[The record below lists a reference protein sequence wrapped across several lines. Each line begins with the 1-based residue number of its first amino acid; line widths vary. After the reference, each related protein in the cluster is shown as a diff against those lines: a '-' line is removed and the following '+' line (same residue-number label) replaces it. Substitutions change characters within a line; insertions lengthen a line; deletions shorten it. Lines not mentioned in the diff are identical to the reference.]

1 MYERMTEMQEFLADS
16 REAAIERAAE
26 FFRAD
31 VGELTI
37 REFEP
42 SSVYGLAG
50 RVLIVAGLK
59 SAVGAPRPASARGS
73 GSADAPRARGGRE
86 ERGERGRRGERGGR
100 GGRGERRGRDRESAG
115 RGARSEFRAE
125 RPVREEANAPEDAPG
140 PSVGEVVG
148 ELGEIGRFVHGLL
161 ERMGV
166 GNFAISESNQDN
178 LQIIEVRGPVGDG
191 ITRRDGRAMEAVQLL
206 AQQVALRLAGE
217 GEPARVVVDFEAE
230 GEDREVFLQ
239 RVAERVAKRAIETGR
254 AVALD
259 PMNPRDRRLIHVA
272 LRDDSRV
279 VTVSRG
285 EGRYRQVVVIP
296 EAAPEF
302 EDARASARAQARE

>member
-1 MYERMTEMQEFLADS
+1 
-16 REAAIERAAE
+16 
-26 FFRAD
+26 
-31 VGELTI
+31 
-37 REFEP
+37 
-42 SSVYGLAG
+42 
-50 RVLIVAGLK
+50 
-59 SAVGAPRPASARGS
+59 
-73 GSADAPRARGGRE
+73 
-86 ERGERGRRGERGGR
+86 
-100 GGRGERRGRDRESAG
+100 
-115 RGARSEFRAE
+115 
-125 RPVREEANAPEDAPG
+125 
-140 PSVGEVVG
+140 
-148 ELGEIGRFVHGLL
+148 
-161 ERMGV
+161 
-166 GNFAISESNQDN
+166 
-178 LQIIEVRGPVGDG
+178 
-191 ITRRDGRAMEAVQLL
+191 MEAVQLL